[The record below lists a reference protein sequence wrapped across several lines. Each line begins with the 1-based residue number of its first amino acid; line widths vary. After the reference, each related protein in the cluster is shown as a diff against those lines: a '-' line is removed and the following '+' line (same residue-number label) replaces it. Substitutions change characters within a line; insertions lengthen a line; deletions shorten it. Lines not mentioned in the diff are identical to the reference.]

1 MKYEV
6 KKVLSKKVL
15 CDCCGEEHSI
25 SEMSPVFAKVNGK
38 FIETDRFLCKEC
50 LSEIDSLDG
59 YAQCGDCKRVFD
71 LCTIPEVSYSEG
83 YVFDFYVCCEYPNNF
98 VVYSGDRNN
107 SDLEY
112 LCLDCEGKHYS
123 ECIACQNPEWQCIR
137 KSSCFDSKF
146 GCPGDCVDLVKA
158 LLESKEG
165 EDI

>member
-59 YAQCGDCKRVFD
+59 YAQCGDCKRAFLAYLRIAVLHYRSIKVNCYDHILVVRRVVTFRII
-71 LCTIPEVSYSEG
+71 LCY
-83 YVFDFYVCCEYPNNF
+83 
-98 VVYSGDRNN
+98 
-107 SDLEY
+107 
-112 LCLDCEGKHYS
+112 
-123 ECIACQNPEWQCIR
+123 IR
-137 KSSCFDSKF
+137 
-146 GCPGDCVDLVKA
+146 L
-158 LLESKEG
+158 
-165 EDI
+165 